1 MCAVERPEEVNVKV
15 EEVIDIKDEIEGTE
29 PCLSVQTEHEVR
41 LQGCE

>member
-29 PCLSVQTEHEVR
+29 TFPTIETEHEVR
-41 LQGCE
+41 LQGCV